1 MLKIATI
8 GSHSALQILKGAKD
22 EGFSTILISTQ
33 KQAKIYTELFPIADE
48 VITLDSYTNFFDVED
63 YLISQEAVI
72 VPHGSFVAYLDQAKH
87 DLMRVKYFGNKD
99 ILKWESNRQ
108 KQMQWLQQ
116 AGLHLPKIFTDYRE
130 VDRPVIVKLYGAGG
144 GQGYFVVTS
153 KEQLEQEV
161 AKRQLDLSQVLMQE
175 YILGCPVYIHYFYS
189 PILNRLEILSLDR
202 RYETNVDGLGRLN
215 HQTQA
220 ILQPEPSFVVIGNSP
235 LVIRESL
242 LADLYDMGQ
251 RVVAVSK
258 EICPPRGLYGPFCLE
273 TIVTPEQ
280 KFYVIEISARIVA
293 GTNLFIQGSPYAEL
307 LFSEPMS
314 TGRRIARELKL
325 ALAANRLEEVV

>member
-99 ILKWESNRQ
+99 ILKWESSRQ

-116 AGLHLPKIFTDYRE
+116 AGLYLPKIFTDYRE

-144 GQGYFVVTS
+144 GQGYFVATC

-293 GTNLFIQGSPYAEL
+293 GTNLFIQGLRMLNFCSPNL
-307 LFSEPMS
+307 
-314 TGRRIARELKL
+314 
-325 ALAANRLEEVV
+325 

>member
-1 MLKIATI
+1 MPKIATI
-8 GSHSALQILKGAKD
+8 GSHSALQIIKGAKD
-22 EGFSTILISTQ
+22 EGFATILICTH

-48 VITLDSYTNFFDVED
+48 VITLDSYANFFDVED
-63 YLISQEAVI
+63 YLIDQEAVI
-72 VPHGSFVAYLDQAKH
+72 VPHGSFVTYLDQTKH

-116 AGLHLPKIFTDYRE
+116 AGLYLPKIFTDYRE
-130 VDRPVIVKLYGAGG
+130 IDRPVMVKLYGAGG
-144 GQGYFVVTS
+144 GQGYFVVSS
-153 KEQLEQEV
+153 KEQMEQEII
-161 AKRQLDLSQVLMQE
+161 KRQLDLNQVLIQE

-189 PILNRLEILSLDR
+189 PILDRLEILSLDR

-215 HQTQA
+215 LHTQS
-220 ILQPEPSFVVIGNSP
+220 ILHPDPSFVVIGNSP
-235 LVIRESL
+235 IVIRESL
-242 LADLYDMGQ
+242 LAELYEMGQ
-251 RVVAVSK
+251 RVVAVSR
-258 EICPPRGLYGPFCLE
+258 EICPSKGLYGPFCLE

-293 GTNLFIQGSPYAEL
+293 GTNLFIQGSPYSEL

-314 TGRRIARELKL
+314 TGRRIAREIKL
-325 ALAANRLEEVV
+325 AQAANRLEEII